1 MGVWQAVVVVWRGR
15 GEWLWLVLD
24 EVMTRQRNA

>member
-15 GEWLWLVLD
+15 GEWLWLAHD
-24 EVMTRQRNA
+24 EVVTRQGTA